1 MLYNE
6 NLKTIIKIAFGEQSI
21 LWKGYSEMRGSVPPI
36 LASILVISCGSYSN
50 SSTEYCENDTC
61 ESMDGP
67 CFVPRQKG
75 ILTRL
80 EGVRVGYSAFY
91 GGGWI

>member
-1 MLYNE
+1 MMNELFMLYNE
-6 NLKTIIKIAFGEQSI
+6 TLKTIIKIAFGEQSI
-21 LWKGYSEMRGSVPPI
+21 LWKGYSEMRGSVPLI

-80 EGVRVGYSAFY
+80 EGVRVGYSAF
-91 GGGWI
+91 